1 MTGWKVTNIHPDLT
15 SSSLTPVNGH
25 VQCQFSRKTGKWS
38 APAFIENP
46 FLRVHG
52 LAPVFNYG
60 TVLSPHNT
68 EAWKLTLYRT
78 GGLRRIERYTWHTRP
93 IAHSTCQ
100 FQPRQEILT
109 EMME

>member
-1 MTGWKVTNIHPDLT
+1 MSLVQVDMTEWKVTIIHADLT

-38 APAFIENP
+38 APVFIEDP

-60 TVLSPHNT
+60 TVLS
-68 EAWKLTLYRT
+68 
-78 GGLRRIERYTWHTRP
+78 
-93 IAHSTCQ
+93 
-100 FQPRQEILT
+100 
-109 EMME
+109 